1 MSSKKLEPFPFD
13 VGHQFFSLSNEKPF
27 DIQKIRNLKSEYLS
41 DKIKKEDFID
51 RVLKLI

>member
-1 MSSKKLEPFPFD
+1 MNKPGQNGIPEQIGKLE
-13 VGHQFFSLSNEKPF
+13 
-27 DIQKIRNLKSEYLS
+27 KIRNLKSEYLN